1 MQLKFIGVKIRPH
14 SRVCSDLFHFI
25 LLSLFPPTALNGK
38 YTVDIVQLGLG
49 DIIGYGIKTGSVSCA
64 KSGYTPIGI
73 VGYAT
78 IGTSGE
84 SVKVNIGNLFID
96 NGKVECAVFNISSTT
111 VTGYYINVRV
121 LYSKNL

>member
-1 MQLKFIGVKIRPH
+1 LQLKFIGVKIRPH